1 MGDLRVF
8 GVAAVSPLCRKLTL
22 RHQVGKQFLVSLVRS
37 AQDIVESLRRKAVL
51 ISIPVLLRAWQGYFT
66 IICVGNPRDQ
76 PPRSGKRNGLK
87 NVLNFFQHPLLYQS
101 VYLFMGGILRVG
113 RRTPQFDPVAD

>member
-1 MGDLRVF
+1 
-8 GVAAVSPLCRKLTL
+8 
-22 RHQVGKQFLVSLVRS
+22 
-37 AQDIVESLRRKAVL
+37 VL
-51 ISIPVLLRAWQGYFT
+51 ISIPVLLRAWQGCFT

>member
-1 MGDLRVF
+1 
-8 GVAAVSPLCRKLTL
+8 
-22 RHQVGKQFLVSLVRS
+22 
-37 AQDIVESLRRKAVL
+37 VL
-51 ISIPVLLRAWQGYFT
+51 ISIPVLLRAWQGCFT

-101 VYLFMGGILRVG
+101 VYLFMGSILRWDVG
-113 RRTPQFDPVAD
+113 HLNSIRLQIESLLDHCRL